1 MADQDVIKE
10 FLVGLGFKVDQK
22 GVKDFTTGI
31 DNATKTVTRL
41 VTVIAGASLTVAA
54 GVSAFASNL
63 EGLYFASQRVGASA
77 ESLKS
82 AEYAAR
88 DLGASADEARGSI
101 EGIAKFL
108 RDNPG
113 GEDFLKGI
121 GVQTRDANGNLRDTA
136 DMLVNIGQKL
146 KAMPW
151 YQANQYAGVLG
162 IDERTLRAI
171 QDDKFGAKLEQNRKK
186 LRESGLDQATKDA
199 HAFMETLREIGLQFE
214 TFSVQVQSALM
225 RKLGPDLQRFAA
237 WFEQNG
243 PMIADRIADIAV
255 KLIDFVERSGP
266 YLQKIWDFFVKL
278 DEATDGWSTRII
290 VLLGLLNAI
299 GALSVVS
306 GIASLAAAF
315 VRLGTGI
322 AGAGAA
328 AAGATA
334 LSTLAVGL
342 GAALYSPS
350 LNDGEDEIVRKIRE
364 RQGLPPVEEQTPE
377 QADRERARSDAW
389 RKNQDI
395 DKDQS
400 NFVSDFFEAMG
411 WTKEQAAGITANL
424 AAESNFDPKARGDWG
439 RARGIAQWHRDRQD
453 KFQEWAGFSLM
464 DDRADLIKQMQFVHH
479 ELTEGAEQK
488 AGSLLKAAQ
497 NAQDA
502 GAVVSKYYERP
513 RDVDREAAVRG
524 EMAAQ
529 LNQTTTI
536 TVHGASD
543 PTATANAVGDVQSRV
558 NQELTRNMNTA
569 VN

>member
-22 GVKDFTTGI
+22 GAKDFSAGI
-31 DNATKTVTRL
+31 DTATKSVTRL
-41 VTVIAGASLTVAA
+41 VAVIAGASLTVAA

-63 EGLYFASQRVGASA
+63 EGLYYASQRVGSSA

-88 DLGASADEARGSI
+88 DLGASADEARNSI
-101 EGIAKFL
+101 EGMAKFL

-136 DMLVNIGQKL
+136 DLLANVGQKL

-186 LRESGLDQATKDA
+186 LRDSGLDQATKDA
-199 HAFMETLREIGLQFE
+199 HAFMETLREVGLQFE
-214 TFSVQVQSALM
+214 VFSVEVQSALM
-225 RKLGPDLQRFAA
+225 RKLGPDLKRFAD
-237 WFEQNG
+237 WFQQNG

-255 KLIDFVERSGP
+255 KLIDFAEKSGP

-290 VLLGLLNAI
+290 VLLGLLNAL
-299 GALSVVS
+299 GALSLVS
-306 GIASLAAAF
+306 GIARLAGSF
-315 VRLGTGI
+315 FTLGASI
-322 AGAGAA
+322 AGLSGAA
-328 AAGATA
+328 AILTPLAGATA
-334 LSTLAVGL
+334 L
-342 GAALYSPS
+342 LYSPT
-350 LNDGEDEIVRKIRE
+350 LNDGEDEIVRRIRE
-364 RQGLPPVEEQTPE
+364 RQGLPPVEEQTPD
-377 QADRERARSDAW
+377 QAARERARSDAW
-389 RKNQDI
+389 RKNQDV
-395 DKDQS
+395 DKDKS

-424 AAESNFDPKARGDWG
+424 AAESNLDPKARGDWG

-464 DDRADLIKQMQFVHH
+464 DDRADLVKQMEFVQH

-488 AGSLLKAAQ
+488 AGNLLKATQ

-513 RDVDREAAVRG
+513 RDTDREAAVRG
-524 EMAAQ
+524 EMASQ
-529 LNQTTTI
+529 LIQTTNI
-536 TVHGASD
+536 TVNGATD
-543 PTATANAVGDVQSRV
+543 PAATANAVGGAQNRV

>member
-22 GVKDFTTGI
+22 GAKDFSAGI
-31 DNATKTVTRL
+31 DTATKSVTRL
-41 VTVIAGASLTVAA
+41 VAVIAGASLTVAA

-63 EGLYFASQRVGASA
+63 EGLYYASQRVGSSA

-88 DLGASADEARGSI
+88 DLGASADEARNSI
-101 EGIAKFL
+101 EGMAKFL

-136 DMLVNIGQKL
+136 DLLANVGQKL

-186 LRESGLDQATKDA
+186 LRDSGLDQATKDA
-199 HAFMETLREIGLQFE
+199 HAFMETLREVGLQFE
-214 TFSVQVQSALM
+214 VFSVEVQSALM
-225 RKLGPDLQRFAA
+225 RKLGPDLERFAD
-237 WFEQNG
+237 WFQQNG

-255 KLIDFVERSGP
+255 KLIDFAEKSGP

-290 VLLGLLNAI
+290 VLLGLLNAL
-299 GALSVVS
+299 GALSLVS
-306 GIASLAAAF
+306 GIARLAGSF
-315 VRLGTGI
+315 FTLGASI
-322 AGAGAA
+322 AGLSGAA
-328 AAGATA
+328 AILTPLAGATA
-334 LSTLAVGL
+334 L
-342 GAALYSPS
+342 LYSPT
-350 LNDGEDEIVRKIRE
+350 LNDGEDEIVRRIRE
-364 RQGLPPVEEQTPE
+364 RQGLPPVEEQTPD
-377 QADRERARSDAW
+377 QAARERARSDAW
-389 RKNQDI
+389 RKNQDV
-395 DKDQS
+395 DKDKS

-424 AAESNFDPKARGDWG
+424 AAESNLDPKARGDWG

-464 DDRADLIKQMQFVHH
+464 DDRADLVKQMEFVQH

-488 AGSLLKAAQ
+488 AGNLLKATQ

-513 RDVDREAAVRG
+513 RDTDREAAVRG
-524 EMAAQ
+524 EMASQ
-529 LNQTTTI
+529 LIQTTNI
-536 TVHGASD
+536 TVNGATD
-543 PTATANAVGDVQSRV
+543 PAATANAVGGAQNRV

>member
-22 GVKDFTTGI
+22 GAKDFTTSI
-31 DNATKTVTRL
+31 DGATKAVTRL
-41 VTVIAGASLTVAA
+41 VTVIAGASLTVSA

-82 AEYAAR
+82 SEYAAR
-88 DLGASADEARGSI
+88 DLGASAEEARGSI

-186 LRESGLDQATKDA
+186 LRESGLDQATVDA
-199 HAFMETLREIGLQFE
+199 HAFMEVLRSVGLQFE
-214 TFSVQVQSALM
+214 TLSVQVQSALM
-225 RKLGPDLQRFAA
+225 RKLGPDLQRFAD
-237 WFEQNG
+237 WFQQNG

-255 KLIDFVERSGP
+255 KLLDFVEKSAP

-290 VLLGLLNAI
+290 VLLGLLNAL
-299 GALSVVS
+299 GALSLIS
-306 GIASLAAAF
+306 GIARLAGSFVSLGTAIAGLSGAAAI
-315 VRLGTGI
+315 LTPL
-322 AGAGAA
+322 AGAA
-328 AAGATA
+328 A
-334 LSTLAVGL
+334 L
-342 GAALYSPS
+342 LYSPE
-350 LNDGEDEIVRKIRE
+350 LNAGEDELVKKIRE
-364 RQGLPPVEEQTPE
+364 RQGLPPVEQQTPE
-377 QADRERARSDAW
+377 QAERERARSDAW
-389 RKNQDI
+389 RKNQGI

-411 WTKEQAAGITANL
+411 WSKEQAYGITANL
-424 AAESNFDPKARGDWG
+424 AAESGFDPKARGDWG

-453 KFQEWAGFSLM
+453 EFEKWAGFSLM

-479 ELTEGAEQK
+479 ELTAGAEQK
-488 AGSLLKAAQ
+488 AGNLLRATQ

-513 RDVDREAAVRG
+513 KAVEREAAVRG

-529 LNQTTTI
+529 LNQTTNI
-536 TVHGASD
+536 TVYGASD
-543 PTATANAVGDVQSRV
+543 PAATAKAVGGAQSQV
-558 NQELTRNMNTA
+558 VKEAARNLNTA